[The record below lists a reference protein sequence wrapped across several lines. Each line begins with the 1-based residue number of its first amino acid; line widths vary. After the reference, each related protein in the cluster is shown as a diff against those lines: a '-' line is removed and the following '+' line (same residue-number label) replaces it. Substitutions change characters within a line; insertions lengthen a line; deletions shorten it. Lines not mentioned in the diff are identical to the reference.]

1 MEKIKEYQKKIKKI
15 LEAYIDSD
23 QSNPNEEIYL
33 VADDVKMHYLVYHNS
48 WNHSS
53 RSYGCILHVRIKNGK
68 IYVEYDGTDVGFAD
82 IFVEAGIPKN
92 DIVLAF
98 HAPAKRPYTGF
109 AVT

>member
-82 IFVEAGIPKN
+82 IFVEALQ
-92 DIVLAF
+92 VAHRLARDF
-98 HAPAKRPYTGF
+98 FRVAPATYQLLAAT
-109 AVT
+109 